1 MIIYDPRVKKH
12 CDVEDMV
19 LNIDVPKTILSLAGV
34 KVPKPYQGISL
45 EPYIDQTKPE
55 KVRKTIL
62 FEHLWDFKSIP
73 SSEGVR
79 TAEWKYFRYRFI
91 NAPEELYNLKSDPYE
106 AINLAQDPKYK
117 NVIEEIRQA
126 CNTRIKKYKAAKL
139 CSDAVDPSLV
149 KKNF

>member
-1 MIIYDPRVKKH
+1 
-12 CDVEDMV
+12 MV

-45 EPYIDQTKPE
+45 KPFIEQTKPD

-91 NAPEELYNLKSDPYE
+91 NAPEELYNLKSDPSE
-106 AINLAQDPKYK
+106 AINLAADPKYK
-117 NVIEEIRQA
+117 NVLVELRKA
-126 CNTRIKKYKAAKL
+126 CYMQIKKYKAAKL
-139 CSDAVDPSLV
+139 CSDAIDSSLV